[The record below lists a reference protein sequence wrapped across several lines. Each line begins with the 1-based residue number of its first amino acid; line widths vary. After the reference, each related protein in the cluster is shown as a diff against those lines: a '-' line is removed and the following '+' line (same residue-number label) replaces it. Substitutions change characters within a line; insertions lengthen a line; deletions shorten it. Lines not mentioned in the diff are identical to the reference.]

1 MHASRD
7 SLAVNVL
14 LAGANG
20 FIGRYLLA
28 RLIEAGHRVVPAVRR
43 PAETDPLLPA
53 PASIAVDFNRDVRT
67 EDWTPRLAGI
77 EAVINCAGILQ
88 GRPGQ
93 SIAAIH
99 TAAPKALFAACE
111 EAGIKRVIQISAISA
126 EEAAGT
132 AYAATKR
139 DADDFLAE
147 TSLDWVV
154 LRPSLVYAEGAYGGT
169 ALFRALAAV
178 PFAIPMIGRGDYL
191 FQPIHV
197 DDLCATVLRILDRP
211 SITQIVVDPVGPET
225 LTLRQII
232 IDLRRWLGFS
242 PARILEIPTGLV
254 RVVARLGDALGGPIN
269 TTALRQLEF
278 GNVGNPDAF
287 VEAIGIAPRR
297 WSDALLAR
305 PSQAQ
310 DRWHAQLYFLR
321 PLLRWTLALMWLA
334 SGAIGLLQPASITA
348 PIFAAFGLSGAV
360 ASVIASAGCLLDIA
374 IGALLLARRATGTI
388 AALQL
393 AVVVAYTAGLT
404 FALPSLWADPFG
416 PLLKNLPIMVAILIL
431 ATIERDR

>member
-1 MHASRD
+1 M
-7 SLAVNVL
+7 NVL
-14 LAGANG
+14 LTGANG
-20 FIGRYLLA
+20 FIGRYLMASL
-28 RLIEAGHRVVPAVRR
+28 LEAGHRVVPAVRH
-43 PAETDPLLPA
+43 PAETDRRLPA
-53 PASIAVDFNRDVRT
+53 PASIAVDFNRDVRA

-88 GRPGQ
+88 ARPGQ

-99 TAAPKALFAACE
+99 AAAPKALFAACE

-132 AYAATKR
+132 AYASTKR
-139 DADDFLAE
+139 DADDFLAS
-147 TSLDWVV
+147 TNLDWVV
-154 LRPSLVYAEGAYGGT
+154 LRPSLVYAEGTYGGT
-169 ALFRALAAV
+169 ALFRALAALPV
-178 PFAIPMIGRGDYL
+178 AIPMIGRGDHL

-211 SITQIVVDPVGPET
+211 SIARIVVDPVGPET

-232 IDLRRWLGFS
+232 TDLRRWLGFA
-242 PARILEIPTGLV
+242 PTRIIEIPAGFVRIAARI
-254 RVVARLGDALGGPIN
+254 GDALGGPIN

-287 VEAIGIAPRR
+287 VAAIGIAPRR

-310 DRWHAQLYFLR
+310 DRWHARLYFLR

-334 SGAIGLLQPASITA
+334 SGAIGLSQPASITA
-348 PIFAAFGLSGAV
+348 PIFAAFGLSGA
-360 ASVIASAGCLLDIA
+360 AASAAASASCLLDIA
-374 IGALLLARRATGTI
+374 IGVLLFARRGTGAI

-393 AVVVAYTAGLT
+393 AVVAAYTAGLT

-416 PLLKNLPIMVAILIL
+416 PLLKNLPIIVAIMIL
-431 ATIERDR
+431 AAIERDR